1 MVVGLMVLAVPSG
14 LASASAPAPS
24 STGATWAYGNI
35 VTVSFHGTS
44 AGDTPYTGN
53 ATYGYTVLIHQTNLS
68 GTDFQ
73 LSVDRTMGASFQV
86 EYCAPT
92 CNSPKYYG
100 ALADRLWETDNATVN
115 LTDAGTVY
123 EGGTAVSAF
132 ALISSTTQQAASF
145 TEATSSYL
153 PTSLGVG
160 VARSQEVHAQVTA
173 STSLTFATPLGL
185 FPANLSSAQ
194 EWNSTSAFDANAN
207 ASFAYGVSH
216 AGPLANW
223 NLSGHGNFPVERSG
237 NVSVVGS
244 FAPSDSVVLGGIT
257 YPEVGLVI
265 QGPFAVREGFILVPT
280 SSDLFAGATAQPWSS
295 NDSGQATAGMTFLDV
310 RPLAGGHFGLG
321 ASEWVYDSQS
331 LEPTSVI
338 PASPGVTEL
347 ASGAAPDASPQTI
360 VQGQPESTSQSSA
373 TQGCLIT
380 GSGCPSSAA
389 ALGPLHGLVGL
400 VAVGV
405 VAVLALAAVA
415 VVVERRRMP
424 PPSYPNSSLY
434 PPGAPA
440 RAATGRGPNP
450 PDAPPPE
457 DDPLGNL
464 W

>member
-1 MVVGLMVLAVPSG
+1 MRARLHRPL
-14 LASASAPAPS
+14 S

-73 LSVDRTMGASFQV
+73 LSSR
-86 EYCAPT
+86 P
-92 CNSPKYYG
+92 SPWALRSRSSTAHPLATRRSTYG

-265 QGPFAVREGFILVPT
+265 QGPFGSGRGL
-280 SSDLFAGATAQPWSS
+280 SSSLPRAICFAGATAQPWSS
-295 NDSGQATAGMTFLDV
+295 NDTGQATAGMTFLDV

-321 ASEWVYDSQS
+321 ALGWVYDSQS

-338 PASPGVTEL
+338 PASP
-347 ASGAAPDASPQTI
+347 ASRNSPRERRPTRPPRRSCRAN
-360 VQGQPESTSQSSA
+360 PESTSQSSA
-373 TQGCLIT
+373 TQGC
-380 GSGCPSSAA
+380 
-389 ALGPLHGLVGL
+389 
-400 VAVGV
+400 
-405 VAVLALAAVA
+405 
-415 VVVERRRMP
+415 
-424 PPSYPNSSLY
+424 
-434 PPGAPA
+434 
-440 RAATGRGPNP
+440 
-450 PDAPPPE
+450 
-457 DDPLGNL
+457 
-464 W
+464 